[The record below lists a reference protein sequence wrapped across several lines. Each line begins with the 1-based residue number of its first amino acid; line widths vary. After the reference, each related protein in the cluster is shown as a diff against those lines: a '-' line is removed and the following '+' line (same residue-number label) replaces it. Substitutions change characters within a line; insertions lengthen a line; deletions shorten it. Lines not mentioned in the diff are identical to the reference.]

1 MCPCAGANARVFF
14 LGEPCSCIYDVARQ
28 MRVRKLA
35 ATQCNGSER
44 ERRRDEASQKMYE
57 EGQEKE
63 RKKKVVGI
71 LDSMSPL
78 IEKHFLINRE
88 SRFFTVPS

>member
-1 MCPCAGANARVFF
+1 
-14 LGEPCSCIYDVARQ
+14 
-28 MRVRKLA
+28 
-35 ATQCNGSER
+35 
-44 ERRRDEASQKMYE
+44 MYE